1 MTDLLIFEPFL
12 LKSMGKESANFLCHI
27 HRFIN
32 SDFKNGLYPFE
43 KEQIDLCV
51 NDMYSFASYTV
62 FTFCV
67 HIQLPIAI
75 DTFMLD
81 VQYRT

>member
-12 LKSMGKESANFLCHI
+12 LKSMGKESANFLSHI
-27 HRFIN
+27 DLSTHTC
-32 SDFKNGLYPFE
+32 KNGLYHFE
-43 KEQIDLCV
+43 KEQIVLCV